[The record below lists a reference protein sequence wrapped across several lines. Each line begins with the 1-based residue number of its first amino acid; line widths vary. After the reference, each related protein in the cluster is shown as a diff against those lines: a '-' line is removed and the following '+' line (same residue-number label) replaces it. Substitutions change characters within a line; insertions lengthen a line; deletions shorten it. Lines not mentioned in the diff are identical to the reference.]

1 MDWEQLKKEIF
12 DKIYNDC
19 PKDFYF
25 EDELITE
32 YRDICGHY
40 YRVFATRNN
49 NETILTRQYLG
60 SNYFGLEE
68 SKNLLEATDNAK

>member
-1 MDWEQLKKEIF
+1 MDYEQLKKEIF

-25 EDELITE
+25 ENELITE
-32 YRDICGHY
+32 YRDVMGHY
-40 YRVFATRNN
+40 YRVFATKNE

-60 SNYFGLEE
+60 SNCFSATLT
-68 SKNLLEATDNAK
+68 KLLT

>member
-1 MDWEQLKKEIF
+1 MDYEDLKKAIF

-25 EDELITE
+25 ENELIVE
-32 YRDICGHY
+32 YRDIKGHY
-40 YRVFATRNN
+40 YRIFATKNK

-60 SNYFGLEE
+60 SNYFSATLT
-68 SKNLLEATDNAK
+68 KLLT

>member
-1 MDWEQLKKEIF
+1 MDYEQLKKEIF
-12 DKIYNDC
+12 DKIKKDC

-40 YRVFATRNN
+40 YRVFANKN
-49 NETILTRQYLG
+49 ENETILTRQYLG
-60 SNYFGLEE
+60 SNYFSATLT
-68 SKNLLEATDNAK
+68 KLLT

>member
-1 MDWEQLKKEIF
+1 MDYEQLKKEIF

-25 EDELITE
+25 ENELITE

-40 YRVFATRNN
+40 YRVFATKNK
-49 NETILTRQYLG
+49 NET
-60 SNYFGLEE
+60 
-68 SKNLLEATDNAK
+68 

>member
-1 MDWEQLKKEIF
+1 MDWEQLKKQIF

-25 EDELITE
+25 EDALITE
-32 YRDICGHY
+32 YRDVEGHY
-40 YRVFATRNN
+40 YRVFATKNE

-60 SNYFGLEE
+60 SNYFSATLT
-68 SKNLLEATDNAK
+68 KLLT

>member
-1 MDWEQLKKEIF
+1 MDYEQLKKQIF
-12 DKIYNDC
+12 DKIYNEC

-32 YRDICGHY
+32 YRDVCGHY
-40 YRVFATRNN
+40 YRVFATKNK

-60 SNYFGLEE
+60 SNYFSATLT
-68 SKNLLEATDNAK
+68 KLLT

>member
-1 MDWEQLKKEIF
+1 MDWEQLKKQIF
-12 DKIYNDC
+12 DKIYNEC

-32 YRDICGHY
+32 YRDVMGHY
-40 YRVFATRNN
+40 YRVFATKNK

-60 SNYFGLEE
+60 SNYFSATLT
-68 SKNLLEATDNAK
+68 KLLT